1 MYTRRRQRCCCCCA
15 KLFLELVAADKVEKI
30 VKGEVK
36 RGKDGA
42 PIMVD
47 KVLAKMPLMVK
58 KKKKKGACR
67 RYGGCIMGNLCG
79 CCNKCC
85 WSAPD
90 LFCEGMMCVLL
101 CPCKLY
107 LCLNPPD
114 KIESIA
120 QVNNKDWEMPV
131 TLIQGRIKAIPKK
144 TIYTID
150 DKPCVTYVPYVN
162 KKKLEKMKKKLSK
175 KKMAAQHLAP
185 GATLFKVG
193 HLEFFCVLYARFASS
208 AHLPAL
214 TAVTLS
220 CRCLLRRACASAS

>member
-1 MYTRRRQRCCCCCA
+1 
-15 KLFLELVAADKVEKI
+15 
-30 VKGEVK
+30 
-36 RGKDGA
+36 
-42 PIMVD
+42 
-47 KVLAKMPLMVK
+47 
-58 KKKKKGACR
+58 
-67 RYGGCIMGNLCG
+67 
-79 CCNKCC
+79 
-85 WSAPD
+85 
-90 LFCEGMMCVLL
+90 MMCVLL

-220 CRCLLRRACASAS
+220 CRFLLRRACASAS